1 MPHIHPPN
9 ISLHSN
15 SPIRR
20 PIDIVH
26 TLRLHEETIQTT
38 AKNQRHHTCHLD
50 HYLQPLHPQFPT
62 SIADC
67 LLRDLEHLD
76 LDDAVSDTSNPAVSS
91 QTYSP
96 RRI

>member
-9 ISLHSN
+9 ISLNSN

-20 PIDIVH
+20 SISIVH
-26 TLRLHEETIQTT
+26 PLRLHEEIIQTT
-38 AKNQRHHTCHLD
+38 ANNQPHHTCHLD

-67 LLRDLEHLD
+67 LLRDLEYLS
-76 LDDAVSDTSNPAVSS
+76 LDDAVSDTGNPAVSS

-96 RRI
+96 